1 MFKRLLPFLP
11 MVVFIACAP
20 DISSPDIQN
29 AVIQSLTATVW
40 TPTPLTPT
48 ATPEPN
54 TGKIVDILNNAM
66 LGADP
71 LGETI
76 DAKFSVIDAQ
86 IILDDVTKQATTLRV
101 HVECEWVFNNSCT
114 PEQTFVVLMRALTIN
129 EKVLEKI
136 SPQIPQTVHMLQ
148 MVAFDRMVQTGM
160 VVSSWDDVMDYA
172 IGRISGNQLGS
183 RITRLVTVP

>member
-11 MVVFIACAP
+11 MLVFVACTP
-20 DISSPDIQN
+20 DVSSPDIQN
-29 AVIQSLTATVW
+29 AVIQSLTATMW
-40 TPTPLTPT
+40 TPTPHTPT

-86 IILDDVTKQATTLRV
+86 IVLDDVTQQATTLRV
-101 HVECEWVFNNSCT
+101 HVECEWVFSDSCT

-136 SPQIPQTVHMLQ
+136 SPQIPPTVHTLQ

-160 VVSSWDDVMDYA
+160 VVSSWNDVMDYA

-183 RITRLVTVP
+183 RITRLVIDP

>member
-29 AVIQSLTATVW
+29 AVIQSLTATIW

-54 TGKIVDILNNAM
+54 TGRIVDILNNAM
-66 LGADP
+66 QGADP

-86 IILDDVTKQATTLRV
+86 IVLDDVTQQATTLRV
-101 HVECEWVFNNSCT
+101 HVECEWVFSNSCT

-136 SPQIPQTVHMLQ
+136 SPQIPPTVHTLQ
-148 MVAFDRMVQTGM
+148 MVAFDRMVQTGL
-160 VVSSWDDVMDYA
+160 VVSSWEDVMDYA

>member
-54 TGKIVDILNNAM
+54 TGRIVDILNNAM

-136 SPQIPQTVHMLQ
+136 SSQIPQTVHMLQ

>member
-29 AVIQSLTATVW
+29 AVIQSLTATIW

-54 TGKIVDILNNAM
+54 TGRIVDILNNAM

-160 VVSSWDDVMDYA
+160 VVSSWNDVMDYA